1 MPAAG
6 RQPQRQQQKLAF
18 RGLAGRCRSAGTP
31 QVRPCGNCVD
41 GGAWPLHQHSCYM
54 AIVEIQAYTA
64 AHAGSRHL
72 RCQIPIR

>member
-1 MPAAG
+1 
-6 RQPQRQQQKLAF
+6 
-18 RGLAGRCRSAGTP
+18 
-31 QVRPCGNCVD
+31 
-41 GGAWPLHQHSCYM
+41 M